1 MPIDSTTAAKPP
13 GTAALFPLKPP
24 PPLAAQRLDRGLHE
38 MAVYLLGATHL
49 RDFLK
54 PLGVTAWK
62 AGVTGC
68 REPERRAL
76 DCRRKAYASILK
88 RPNEPADLGR
98 ALENGHE
105 WFIAPLRPDWM
116 RGVRLPDG
124 MAISDGVIRLTM
136 PNAVTVTA
144 VDQALHAM
152 LAHRSLN
159 AYLDG
164 PDGQKRLHEAGYDP
178 KARLH
183 TRYELMTPTPRLSL
197 ATELYLIR
205 PQRELPSLVA
215 AIETAAGHLR
225 AEARRRLE

>member
-13 GTAALFPLKPP
+13 DTAALFPLEPP
-24 PPLAAQRLDRGLHE
+24 PPLAAQRLNRGLHE

-68 REPERRAL
+68 REAERRAL

-105 WFIAPLRPDWM
+105 WFIAPLRQEWM
-116 RGVRLPDG
+116 GGRRLPPS
-124 MAISDGVIRLTM
+124 MTIRDGVIRLTM

-144 VDQALHAM
+144 VDRALHAM

-159 AYLDG
+159 TYFNG
-164 PDGQKRLHEAGYDP
+164 PDGQKRLREAGYDRQ
-178 KARLH
+178 ARLH
-183 TRYELMTPTPRLSL
+183 TRYGLMMPTPRLSL

-205 PQRELPSLVA
+205 PQRELPALVA
-215 AIETAAGHLR
+215 AIEAAAGRLR
-225 AEARRRLE
+225 AEARRRLG